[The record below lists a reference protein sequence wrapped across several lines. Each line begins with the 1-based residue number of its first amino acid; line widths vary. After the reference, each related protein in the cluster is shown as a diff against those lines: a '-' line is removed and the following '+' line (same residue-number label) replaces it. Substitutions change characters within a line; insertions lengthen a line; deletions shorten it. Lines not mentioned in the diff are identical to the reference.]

1 MKYPLFCLYVFV
13 LPQMT
18 ELEQVIYVC
27 KHWFSNYSL
36 VYIFYIVSKS
46 YKPKV
51 LYITF

>member
-1 MKYPLFCLYVFV
+1 MKYLLLCLYISV

-18 ELEQVIYVC
+18 ELEQVICVC
-27 KHWFSNYSL
+27 KHWFSNYRL

-46 YKPKV
+46 YKHKV